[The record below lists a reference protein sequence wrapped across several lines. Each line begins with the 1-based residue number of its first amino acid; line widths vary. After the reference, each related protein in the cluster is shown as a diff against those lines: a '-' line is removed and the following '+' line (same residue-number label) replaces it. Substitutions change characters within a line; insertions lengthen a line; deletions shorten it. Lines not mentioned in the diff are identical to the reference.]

1 VKVFLANHPNLPNW
15 AIPIAE
21 IAFRLE
27 GDFGSYSGLWLLTAV
42 LWGWIALDKKSLRL
56 GFSACLALLAAFW
69 SLWQAF
75 GLGFLI
81 HPQLWLIPPAMGLL
95 SLEIYLRG
103 KVPAR
108 ILLTLRYA
116 GLATLY
122 ASSTTELLMRG
133 IAASIWLPI
142 ALAFW
147 SVMGVLAGMMFR
159 TRAFLYFGLVF
170 LVLDIALMIWHAAVD
185 LQQTWIWW
193 ASVVILGGIILAM
206 FTLFEKRR
214 QDIRN
219 WLDRLHK
226 WE

>member
-1 VKVFLANHPNLPNW
+1 
-15 AIPIAE
+15 
-21 IAFRLE
+21 
-27 GDFGSYSGLWLLTAV
+27 
-42 LWGWIALDKKSLRL
+42 
-56 GFSACLALLAAFW
+56 
-69 SLWQAF
+69 
-75 GLGFLI
+75 
-81 HPQLWLIPPAMGLL
+81 MGLL

-108 ILLTLRYA
+108 ILLPLRYA

-122 ASSTTELLMRG
+122 ASSTTELVMRG
-133 IAASIWLPI
+133 IAASIWLPV

-170 LVLDIALMIWHAAVD
+170 LILDIGLMIWHAAVD

-214 QDIRN
+214 QDIRQ

-226 WE
+226 WD